1 MPTSFHAKQRVVHRT
16 LGFGTVVEVEGDA
29 VRVELDS
36 DDGERVRT
44 FMASLGTIEPE
55 TQASG
60 AAPCASSTASAA
72 AAATAS
78 TSPPPAVVAAQPAP
92 PPSKPPRAGTAA
104 SAVDRGN
111 PSPAPEIAP
120 AETQAR
126 RVLPRKPKPAA
137 RSVTPN
143 GSELNDDRP
152 APQKESPMPDKLL
165 TAMNAA
171 IAERGKGSG
180 AALCATLGLAG
191 GSFKN
196 WRTHGRIPENHRAGV
211 QAWIDKPTIV
221 AIRVA
226 KAPKVIKAPI
236 KPTFNTGKLRV
247 VEPDADLPPI
257 RCAVDAGKILAAMG
271 LTITTAWIQEDGIM
285 RAKAVAVLP

>member
-1 MPTSFHAKQRVVHRT
+1 MPTSFTTGQRICHKT
-16 LGFGTVVEVEGDA
+16 LGLGTVVEVAGDA

-36 DDGERVRT
+36 DDGERLRT

-72 AAATAS
+72 AAENLS
-78 TSPPPAVVAAQPAP
+78 TSPPPAAAEV
-92 PPSKPPRAGTAA
+92 KPGPRPRPQPRAGTDDSAA
-104 SAVDRGN
+104 VREN
-111 PSPAPEIAP
+111 PSPAPELLD
-120 AETQAR
+120 AETQGR
-126 RVLPRKPKPAA
+126 QVLPRKPKPAP
-137 RSVTPN
+137 RSATPN
-143 GSELNDDRP
+143 GSELNDHQPTD
-152 APQKESPMPDKLL
+152 QETTTMPDALL

-191 GSFKN
+191 GSYKN
-196 WRTHGRIPENHRAGV
+196 WRTHGRIPENHRDGV
-211 QAWIDKPTIV
+211 KSWIDKPTV
-221 AIRVA
+221 TAIRLE
-226 KAPKVIKAPI
+226 KTKPAPKVIKAPI
-236 KPTFNTGKLRV
+236 KPQFKTGK
-247 VEPDADLPPI
+247 LPPI